1 MPLCIVYSW
10 NHFPEPRNPKAFLIL
25 LLVLHTGM
33 LGTFVAQDL
42 ILFFVFFEVVLLPMY
57 FLIGVWGGEQRQ
69 YAAIKFFLFTLF
81 GSALMIVSFLAL
93 FFVTGG
99 ETFVI
104 PELAQR
110 VAESDISR
118 GPAADLRRHV
128 HGLRHQ
134 GADLP
139 VPHLAARRPH
149 PGAHGRLGHPGRRA
163 AEAGHLRLR
172 PGGAADPARGRRV
185 VGADHRRRWP

>member
-1 MPLCIVYSW
+1 
-10 NHFPEPRNPKAFLIL
+10 
-25 LLVLHTGM
+25 M

-69 YAAIKFFLFTLF
+69 YASIKFFLFTLF

-104 PELAQR
+104 PRA
-110 VAESDISR
+110 
-118 GPAADLRRHV
+118 GPAPSPSPTSPA
-128 HGLRHQ
+128 G
-134 GADLP
+134 
-139 VPHLAARRPH
+139 
-149 PGAHGRLGHPGRRA
+149 PGC
-163 AEAGHLRLR
+163 
-172 PGGAADPARGRRV
+172 
-185 VGADHRRRWP
+185 

>member
-1 MPLCIVYSW
+1 MINSRYAIGIDGLSIPLLALTLLVVPLCIVYSW

-25 LLVLHTGM
+25 LLILDTGM

-69 YAAIKFFLFTLF
+69 YASIKFFLFTLF

-99 ETFVI
+99 EYVRRSATW
-104 PELAQR
+104 PRAWPR
-110 VAESDISR
+110 ATSR
-118 GPAADLRRHV
+118 T
-128 HGLRHQ
+128 
-134 GADLP
+134 
-139 VPHLAARRPH
+139 RPSC
-149 PGAHGRLGHPGRRA
+149 
-163 AEAGHLRLR
+163 
-172 PGGAADPARGRRV
+172 
-185 VGADHRRRWP
+185 